1 MTRGK
6 PPEREA
12 KLIAA
17 IRAAGSIRT
26 KELAEATGVQG
37 NNIGTAL
44 AAAIARG
51 DVYVCK
57 VAPGDGQ
64 TGRSTNEYR
73 IGGGM
78 PVPEFV
84 PLNPRRAALASM
96 AASVRRT
103 PSTQAAT
110 GTLPARTEWPATPVF
125 LSSTTPQAQVGDALR
140 DRETASR
147 AINSASRHAGAS
159 TEPPPAVPAD
169 TANMATPGPEPK
181 GRGMGPAAAKAPAG
195 DVKKL
200 RLAIDQD
207 GSLQLGDDT
216 DPAQFV
222 FPPEQVLQLGDFLH
236 CTQEIWRP

>member
-1 MTRGK
+1 MTRGRH
-6 PPEREA
+6 PERED

-26 KELAEATGVQG
+26 KELSDATGVQG

-57 VAPGDGQ
+57 VTPGPGQ

-73 IGGGM
+73 IGGGK
-78 PVPEFV
+78 PPPEFV

-103 PSTQAAT
+103 PSTQPAT

-125 LSSTTPQAQVGDALR
+125 LSSTTPQAQVG
-140 DRETASR
+140 
-147 AINSASRHAGAS
+147 NSASQHAGAS
-159 TEPPPAVPAD
+159 AETPPAGPAD
-169 TANMATPGPEPK
+169 TAITATPGPAPK
-181 GRGMGPAAAKAPAG
+181 RRGMGPASATAPAG

-236 CTQEIWRP
+236 GTQGIWRP

>member
-1 MTRGK
+1 MTRGRH
-6 PPEREA
+6 PERED

-26 KELAEATGVQG
+26 KELSDATGVQG

-57 VAPGDGQ
+57 VTPGPGQ

-73 IGGGM
+73 IGGGK
-78 PVPEFV
+78 PPPEFV

-103 PSTQAAT
+103 PSAQPTT

-125 LSSTTPQAQVGDALR
+125 LSSTTPLAQVG
-140 DRETASR
+140 
-147 AINSASRHAGAS
+147 NSASQHAGAS
-159 TEPPPAVPAD
+159 AETPPAGPAD
-169 TANMATPGPEPK
+169 TAITATPGPAPK
-181 GRGMGPAAAKAPAG
+181 RRGMGPASATAPAG

-222 FPPEQVLQLGDFLH
+222 FLPEQVLQLGDFLH
-236 CTQEIWRP
+236 GTQGIWRP